1 MQVIIKSFG
10 IFLSWVSSGFLIYFF
25 VTLSGST
32 DVRLNWYFVA
42 IVLFIMFVVKQY
54 LYTGIKENITGT
66 KYSCYFNI

>member
-42 IVLFIMFVVKQY
+42 IVLFIMFVVQTIFVYRDQRKHN
-54 LYTGIKENITGT
+54 GNKI
-66 KYSCYFNI
+66 